1 MTCSRIICFSAG
13 LLAFLGASPALLP
26 AQLLTVKGV
35 VNIERKA
42 QRIPNSKDAVVW
54 LKPLDPKADA
64 PTAATPLARRTK
76 IMQQHKHFD
85 PHLLAVQLGTVVD
98 FPNLDPFFH
107 NVFSLF
113 DGKRFD
119 LGLYEAG
126 SSRSVTFTHPG
137 VCFIFCNI
145 HPEMSAI
152 VLVVDTPYFAVS
164 GRNGEI
170 RMENVPPG
178 RYSVSVWHERAKP
191 ERPTDFPHE
200 VVLSAANA
208 TLSGIRL
215 IDAGQIAPPHKNK
228 YDRDYDPQAPG
239 TGYRVP

>member
-1 MTCSRIICFSAG
+1 M
-13 LLAFLGASPALLP
+13 LAQF
-26 AQLLTVKGV
+26 LTVKGAV
-35 VNIERKA
+35 SIEHKA
-42 QRIPNSKDAVVW
+42 KSMTNSRDVVVW
-54 LKPLDPKADA
+54 LKPLDSKAIA
-64 PTAATPLARRTK
+64 PPAATAPARHTK
-76 IMQQHKHFD
+76 IIQQHKHFD
-85 PHLLAVQLGTVVD
+85 PHLLAVQVGTVVD

-178 RYSVSVWHERAKP
+178 RYSVSVWHQRAKP
-191 ERPTDFPHE
+191 ERPSDFPHE

-215 IDAGQIAPPHKNK
+215 IDAGQVVPPHKNK
-228 YDRDYDPQAPG
+228 YNRDYDPQAPAA
-239 TGYRVP
+239 GYRVP